1 LEHGK
6 RWKTMAM
13 TDIAPEKLRVDWVDF
28 AKGICIVLVV
38 LMHSTLGVE
47 KAMGQEGAL
56 NAFIHWAQPFRMP
69 DFFLISGLFLAR
81 RIAAPWRDY
90 LDKKVVHF
98 LYFYFLWMTLQ
109 LLFKGPGIVRESG
122 ADGLAS
128 EFALAFLEPFGTLWF
143 IYLLPVFFLVTRW
156 TRALP
161 PIVVFLIAAIL
172 EMAPIHTGWIMIDE
186 FAARFVY
193 FFAGYWLA
201 PHVFR
206 FASGMSCLSTPALL
220 SALFVWGYAHTLAF
234 QNGYVTGAGWGIVAG
249 FIGVGAVIS
258 AGVLLSRFQAG
269 KALRYLGENSIVVYL
284 SFFLFMAVTRT
295 LSLKLFPQWGPDAI
309 SLASTVAGVTGPV
322 ILFHLTRNTPLAFLF
337 RRPQWARL
345 ASRPKL
351 ESASKVWHSGG
362 HEQHAKHTGA
372 GS

>member
-1 LEHGK
+1 
-6 RWKTMAM
+6 MADVAKPRM
-13 TDIAPEKLRVDWVDF
+13 RVDWVDF

-56 NAFIHWAQPFRMP
+56 NDFIHWAQPFRMP

-81 RIAAPWRDY
+81 RIDAPWRDY

-98 LYFYFLWMTLQ
+98 FYFYFLWMTLQ
-109 LLFKGPGIVRESG
+109 LLFKGPGIVQDR
-122 ADGLAS
+122 GLEGLS
-128 EFALAFLEPFGTLWF
+128 HEYALAILEPFGTLWF
-143 IYLLPVFFLVTRW
+143 IYLLPVFFVVTRLA
-156 TRALP
+156 RPLP
-161 PIVVFLIAAIL
+161 PLLIFVVAAAL
-172 EMAPIHTGWIMIDE
+172 EIAPIHTGWIMIDE
-186 FAARFVY
+186 FAARFIY

-206 FASGMSCLSTPALL
+206 FASGMASLSTPGLL
-220 SALFVWGYAHTLAF
+220 SALFIWGSIHTLAF
-234 QNGYVTGAGWGIVAG
+234 QHDLVTGPGYGIVAG

-258 AGVLLSRFQAG
+258 AGVLLSRFAAG
-269 KALRYLGENSIVVYL
+269 NALRYLGENSIVVYL
-284 SFFLFMAVTRT
+284 SFFLFMAGSRT
-295 LSLKLFPQWGPDAI
+295 LALKLVPGVGPDVV
-309 SLASTVAGVTGPV
+309 STLSTLSGVIGPV
-322 ILFHLTRNTPLAFLF
+322 VLFWITRHTALSFLF

-345 ASRPKL
+345 TARPKL
-351 ESASKVWHSGG
+351 ESAGKVWHSAG